1 MTDRDVFGL
10 LVVDKPVGP
19 TSHDIV
25 DQVRAKGGVRKVGH
39 SGTLDPAASGVLVLC
54 LGRATRLS
62 EYLTASDKSYEAL
75 IRFGLETDTY
85 DADGK
90 TVSQSG
96 RSPSRAEVE
105 AALAAYRGTF
115 DQIPPAYSAVKRG
128 GTKAY
133 ELARAGQSPELA
145 PRQVTVS
152 TLALVD
158 YQPPDLRLSIRCS
171 SGTYIRSLAYD
182 LGRDV
187 GTGAHL
193 AGLRRTAVGAFDLGM
208 AVSPDELEAALAHG
222 GLNKLVRSP
231 AEALAGWPVVQLD
244 GERLAKVR
252 HGQSLPAKSAEG
264 MAMGLDA
271 SGQLVALL
279 EAAAD
284 GTAWLPKKVLLP

>member
-252 HGQSLPAKSAEG
+252 HGQKLPAESAEG